1 MRLAVIW
8 VGELLCRSMSDPKSE
23 NDCELQI
30 DPELLAKMHAHCR
43 RIEAELEAQLIAS
56 SRLLQRDVIG
66 DYLRLQVLTMPAKRL
81 PSARESPALM
91 CHQPEWY
98 FASLISMTN
107 AYDLR
112 HDRKSLD
119 PDDH

>member
-43 RIEAELEAQLIAS
+43 RIEAELEAQADRERYS
-56 SRLLQRDVIG
+56 AEHFAAAVSEMPEGARRFFEHEEPTPPWCQESDEDCAERERLA
-66 DYLRLQVLTMPAKRL
+66 VLGGWAGG
-81 PSARESPALM
+81 
-91 CHQPEWY
+91 
-98 FASLISMTN
+98 
-107 AYDLR
+107 
-112 HDRKSLD
+112 
-119 PDDH
+119 